1 MLRILVIRLA
11 QIPLVIMAMSLLVFV
26 FLNASGDPVQMLM
39 PIDATPEDVE
49 IMRRALGLD
58 QPLYIQYLKFLGNA
72 LQGDFGLSLRARQP
86 ALDIVLD
93 ALPAT
98 LELALAAMII
108 SLVISIPLGIAA
120 AVKRNTIF
128 DTAAT
133 VVSVLGH
140 AMPVFWLGILLILF
154 FSVKLQWF
162 PVSGRGSWQALVL
175 PALTL
180 GWYMNAL
187 MTRLTRSSMLE
198 VMSEPYMRTARAKGL
213 PPRMIIFKHAFRN
226 ARVPIVTI
234 WGLQA
239 GAMLTGTVV
248 TETVFAWPG
257 LGRASIFAVVGRDFP
272 VVMASIALFT
282 VIFVTINLA
291 VDLAYYMLDPRIRR
305 I

>member
-1 MLRILVIRLA
+1 MLRILVVRLA
-11 QIPLVIMAMSLLVFV
+11 QIPLVIIAMSLLVFV

-39 PIDATPEDVE
+39 PIEATPEDVE

-128 DTAAT
+128 DTVAT

-226 ARVPIVTI
+226 ARVPIITI

-305 I
+305 V